1 MFGCLISAA
10 KLREVLLSGF
20 GTIKN
25 PLTII
30 AIFAGIVE
38 ISSTTVLPFIG
49 DSVQSTY
56 IWFLMLFPSLLVLTF
71 FITLNLNSK
80 VLYAPSDFQSDDGY
94 HKAHKMSEVSGNNI
108 IDAGARVKGFF
119 DE

>member
-1 MFGCLISAA
+1 MG
-10 KLREVLLSGF
+10 GF

-38 ISSTTVLPFIG
+38 VSSTTVLPFIG
-49 DSVQSTY
+49 EEVQKIY
-56 IWFLMLFPSLLVLTF
+56 IWFLMVFPSLLVVSF
-71 FITLNLNSK
+71 FATLNLNNK

-94 HKAHKMSEVSGNNI
+94 HKANRHSVSVGNKINTTGS
-108 IDAGARVKGFF
+108 DVEGFLN
-119 DE
+119 EQI

>member
-1 MFGCLISAA
+1 M
-10 KLREVLLSGF
+10 SGF

-38 ISSTTVLPFIG
+38 VSSTTVLPFINEA
-49 DSVQSTY
+49 VQSIY

-71 FITLNLNSK
+71 FITLNWNSS

-94 HKAHKMSEVSGNNI
+94 HKANKMSVSLRNQINSEVKV
-108 IDAGARVKGFF
+108 RGFF

>member
-1 MFGCLISAA
+1 M
-10 KLREVLLSGF
+10 SGF

-38 ISSTTVLPFIG
+38 VSSTTVLPFIG
-49 DSVQSTY
+49 DSVQAIY

-71 FITLNLNSK
+71 FITLNWNSK
-80 VLYAPSDFQSDDGY
+80 VLYAPSDFQTDDGY
-94 HKAHKMSEVSGNNI
+94 HKANRMSVSVRNTVNGVGGE
-108 IDAGARVKGFF
+108 AKGFF
-119 DE
+119 NE